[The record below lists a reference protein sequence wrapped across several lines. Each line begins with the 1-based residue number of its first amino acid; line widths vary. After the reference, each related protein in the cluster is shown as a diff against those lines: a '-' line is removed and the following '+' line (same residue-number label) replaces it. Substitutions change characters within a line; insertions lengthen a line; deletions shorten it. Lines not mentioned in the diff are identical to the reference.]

1 MLELCE
7 DDEDEKCQGTGILI
21 CGIITTVCASVFI
34 TSGFLKKKF
43 ATFNTKSMASQEVY
57 KSEESSHKAFLYITL
72 YFFKSKL
79 DIENARIA
87 AKDYYQIHVIGPKDN
102 FFMDNFG
109 TNDLTAFFYDC
120 VNDAFTI
127 RVLHVLQQRIPNI
140 YAICKKIL
148 TNIISKVIL
157 CVFSLALRYS
167 DLSKDIL
174 LLYIIWLQLSNYDYN
189 SFPMTIFWTL
199 LSSLVITE
207 ACNMLI
213 ITMFEEALDGRHYI
227 MKQFRRLI
235 MTPFMPAIYMF
246 RRLVLHLEKQ
256 KLLQDSDRAD
266 RWKEIT
272 KNLQEANVKNH
283 NLQLVS
289 AKLKANENILEN
301 LVSLT
306 ILILISLLSTTT
318 SRIGDNFD
326 QLFLNEN
333 SYMGS
338 ILVTMSFISLVMGQ
352 LQFLKAN
359 NDGCLTGIFILI
371 PYFILG
377 TASRLVITSY

>member
-1 MLELCE
+1 MIWNLNYHILQIENFIDNIAMINENTWIDEGLELCLQCPRLNGLLTYPRTIESLLAFKPSQYKQDSSGQKAYSTAATFSCKHKITKRPICAIPCNGMLELCE

-34 TSGFLKKKF
+34 TSGFLKKRF

-140 YAICKKIL
+140 FAISKKIL

-167 DLSKDIL
+167 DLYPSFIHNMATIEQL
-174 LLYIIWLQLSNYDYN
+174 WLQLISNDH
-189 SFPMTIFWTL
+189 L
-199 LSSLVITE
+199 L
-207 ACNMLI
+207 
-213 ITMFEEALDGRHYI
+213 
-227 MKQFRRLI
+227 
-235 MTPFMPAIYMF
+235 
-246 RRLVLHLEKQ
+246 
-256 KLLQDSDRAD
+256 DS
-266 RWKEIT
+266 T
-272 KNLQEANVKNH
+272 
-283 NLQLVS
+283 
-289 AKLKANENILEN
+289 
-301 LVSLT
+301 
-306 ILILISLLSTTT
+306 
-318 SRIGDNFD
+318 
-326 QLFLNEN
+326 
-333 SYMGS
+333 
-338 ILVTMSFISLVMGQ
+338 FISCPNRSL
-352 LQFLKAN
+352 
-359 NDGCLTGIFILI
+359 
-371 PYFILG
+371 
-377 TASRLVITSY
+377 